1 MENNDLIQ
9 TPISE
14 LSRARHHII
23 IIHCNADTRHL
34 SGFLFDKYLPY
45 LLSYAI
51 VGRLLNSNNNYNGRG
66 YRGIII

>member
-14 LSRARHHII
+14 LSRAQHHII
-23 IIHCNADTRHL
+23 IYCNADTRHL
-34 SGFLFDKYLPY
+34 SVFLFDKYLPY

-66 YRGIII
+66 DRGIII